1 MNVVDRD
8 TVLCISLAARPG
20 NHGNRFHNFLYAEL
34 GLNYLYKSFS
44 SSDIGATIAGVRSLG
59 IRGVSVSMPYKE
71 SCMAFLDAL
80 DPSAAAIDSVN
91 TIVDDDGV
99 LTGYNTDYL
108 AVRSL
113 LSDVDREPFALR
125 GSGGMAKAVLAA
137 LVDAGFTDGFVVAR
151 NESAGRALAR
161 RYGVTWLAES
171 ALGDLGDQAPLLAN
185 ATPIGMAGG
194 PEAHELAFPLD
205 AVRAARTVLD
215 VVYTPRVTPLVR
227 LARELGT
234 RVVDGASIMELQAL
248 EQFVLYTGV
257 RPTADQVTRAEAYA
271 SA

>member
-8 TVLCISLAARPG
+8 TVMCMSLAARPG

-34 GLNYLYKSFS
+34 GLNFLYKSFT

-71 SCMAFLDAL
+71 SCMPFLDAL

-91 TIVDDDGV
+91 TIVNADGV

-108 AVRSL
+108 AVRAL
-113 LSDVDREPFALR
+113 LADVPRASFAVR

-137 LVDAGFTDGFVVAR
+137 LVDSGFDDGVVVAR
-151 NESAGRALAR
+151 NETTGRALAA
-161 RYGVTWLAES
+161 RYGVAWSTGLDGRRPAV
-171 ALGDLGDQAPLLAN
+171 LAN

-194 PEAHELAFPLD
+194 PAEHELAFEAD
-205 AVRAARTVLD
+205 AVRGAHTVLESVSLPPD
-215 VVYTPRVTPLVR
+215 TPLVR
-227 LARELGT
+227 LAREAGA
-234 RVVDGASIMELQAL
+234 RVIAGGSIMELQAL
-248 EQFVLYTGV
+248 EQFVRYTGV
-257 RPTADQVTRAEAYA
+257 RPTPEQVARAEAYA

>member
-44 SSDIGATIAGVRSLG
+44 SSDIGATLAGVRSLG

-71 SCMAFLDAL
+71 SCIPFLDGL
-80 DPSAAAIDSVN
+80 DASAAAIDSVN
-91 TIVDDDGV
+91 TIVNDAGV
-99 LTGYNTDYL
+99 LTGSNTDYL
-108 AVRSL
+108 AVRAL
-113 LSDVDREPFALR
+113 LADVPRGPFALR

-137 LVDAGFTDGFVVAR
+137 LVDSGFTEGAVVAR
-151 NESAGRALAR
+151 REEAGRALAE
-161 RYGVTWLAES
+161 RYGVAWSAEPP
-171 ALGDLGDQAPLLAN
+171 APGEASVLLN

-194 PEAHELAFPLD
+194 PDAAASAFPAEVVARSA
-205 AVRAARTVLD
+205 AVVEAVQQPVR
-215 VVYTPRVTPLVR
+215 TPLVA
-227 LARELGT
+227 LAEQHGAL
-234 RVVDGASIMELQAL
+234 VVPGSAIMRLQAL
-248 EQFVLYTGV
+248 EQFVRYTGV
-257 RPTADQVTRAEAYA
+257 RPTDEQVERAEEYA

>member
-1 MNVVDRD
+1 MNVVDKD

-20 NHGNRFHNFLYAEL
+20 NHGNRFHNHLYDQL
-34 GLNYLYKSFS
+34 GLNFLYQSFS

-71 SCMAFLDAL
+71 SCIEHLDAL

-91 TIVDDDGV
+91 TIVHDDGV

-108 AVRSL
+108 AVREL
-113 LSDVDREPFALR
+113 VRDVPGDLRFALR

-137 LVDAGFTDGFVVAR
+137 LVDSGFADGVVIAR
-151 NESAGRALAR
+151 NEAAAAALAG
-161 RYGVTWLAES
+161 RYGVAWAPRLTSPAEF
-171 ALGDLGDQAPLLAN
+171 LLN

-194 PEAHELAFPLD
+194 PESGDLPFAPEHVAGASTALEAVYVPPDTPF
-205 AVRAARTVLD
+205 VRAATQAGA
-215 VVYTPRVTPLVR
+215 RVISGSQIV
-227 LARELGT
+227 
-234 RVVDGASIMELQAL
+234 MLQAL

-257 RPTADQVTRAEAYA
+257 RPTPEQVEAAEAYA

>member
-8 TVLCISLAARPG
+8 TVMCLSLAARPG

-34 GLNYLYKSFS
+34 RLNYLYKSFS

-108 AVRSL
+108 AVRAL
-113 LSDVDREPFALR
+113 LADVDREPFALR

-151 NESAGRALAR
+151 NEVAGRALAR
-161 RYGVTWLAES
+161 RYGVTWLAEDD
-171 ALGDLGDQAPLLAN
+171 LGDLGDADAAAGQRHADRHGRRSRGARAGLPRRRRAGRADRAGRGVRPT
-185 ATPIGMAGG
+185 ATPRWSG
-194 PEAHELAFPLD
+194 
-205 AVRAARTVLD
+205 
-215 VVYTPRVTPLVR
+215 
-227 LARELGT
+227 LARELG
-234 RVVDGASIMELQAL
+234 
-248 EQFVLYTGV
+248 V
-257 RPTADQVTRAEAYA
+257 RG
-271 SA
+271 